1 MNHKF
6 TVGLAL
12 SALIL
17 TCGCKKSIKPDS
29 VDLGTKAKAGFVTN
43 TDWQQPGLAG
53 RVIRYDIDDGNG
65 SDCLFAYNIS
75 TGAVSLTQISGTN
88 STTIVAGP
96 GIRTDNAGNIDVK
109 AYNTDVTDFYNEV
122 GGVHIIPYD
131 ADGSGHE
138 DHLLMYIPLR
148 HTVYLLSYSGGGYW
162 HLQWGSTSGIGGY
175 DLGGITDKII
185 SYDYGG
191 GTKRD
196 LICYRPGNRF
206 VWLIQNTGT
215 AASPNWVARVQSNGG
230 IGGFDMAG
238 TMDQLVAFGGA
249 APGYMDLIAYR
260 PSYGYVW
267 VLAHGANNTTWYSSI
282 LASRTGFYAGS
293 GSAPYF
299 SLGSLQDRVVVIN
312 GGLNGSDADDDIFMP
327 YRPGSGLGVSYI
339 YGVNYS
345 TGVGLGGISLYP
357 GLNYPMTNN
366 PYGSP
371 GGGAGDHVV
380 AFSPTA
386 QGNTDLLFYSNG
398 ANTQSQ
404 LYEWNAGTGAY
415 TQVY

>member
-6 TVGLAL
+6 
-12 SALIL
+12 
-17 TCGCKKSIKPDS
+17 
-29 VDLGTKAKAGFVTN
+29 
-43 TDWQQPGLAG
+43 
-53 RVIRYDIDDGNG
+53 RYDIDDGNG

-75 TGAVSLTQISGTN
+75 TGEVSLTQISGAN

-131 ADGSGHE
+131 ADGSGYE

-148 HTVYLLSYSGGGYW
+148 HTIYLLSYSGGGYW

-196 LICYRPGNRF
+196 LICYRPDNRF
-206 VWLIQNTGT
+206 CWLIQNTGT

-238 TMDQLVAFGGA
+238 TMDQLVAFDGP
-249 APGYMDLIAYR
+249 APGYMNLIAYR

-267 VLAHGANNTTWYSSI
+267 VMSHTPNNTTWYAN
-282 LASRTGFYAGS
+282 LFTSRTGFHVQG
-293 GSAPYF
+293 GPPFF
-299 SLGSLQDRVVVIN
+299 SLASLQDRLVVM
-312 GGLNGSDADDDIFMP
+312 NGSALTGSNTNDIWMP
-327 YRPGSGLGVSYI
+327 YRPGSGLSNVSYE
-339 YGVNYS
+339 YAVNYPPP
-345 TGVGLGGISLYP
+345 GQLGGFLYGFSLFS

-404 LYEWNAGTGAY
+404 LYEWSAGANAY